1 MSATQVLPPTDIE
14 VDEVI
19 GYAIFDP
26 DHVDSD
32 GKVTTAAF
40 TTTQL
45 EQGSLSICR
54 ILYSSIE
61 EIQNKIIS
69 PRITRRPDLSFCG
82 VLTTVCQDICNINNE
97 EITSFFAKS
106 DPLDEFPS
114 HGLIGF
120 TEKFKSNATK
130 SKKTQAR
137 AELMRVFG
145 NIKSLEEVFP

>member
-1 MSATQVLPPTDIE
+1 MSVKQVLPPIDIE
-14 VDEVI
+14 GSEVI

-32 GKVTTAAF
+32 GKITTAAF
-40 TTTQL
+40 TTKQL
-45 EQGSLSICR
+45 DEGSLSVCR

-61 EIQNKIIS
+61 EIQDKIIS
-69 PRITRRPDLSFCG
+69 PRTSRKPDISFCG
-82 VLTTVCQDICNINNE
+82 VLTTFCQDICNINNE

-106 DPLDEFPS
+106 DPLDGFPS

-120 TEKFKSNATK
+120 TEKFKLNATK

-137 AELMRVFG
+137 AELMRIFG
-145 NIKSLEEVFP
+145 NIKSLKEVFP